1 VAREDAQA
9 VALAEEL
16 SAQLGRMKAPGRTRA
31 GWRLSRYSCD
41 THVMSKRLQ
50 VILDEQELSE
60 LREAARREG
69 LPVSEWVRRTLREAR
84 SRQPGRDVDS
94 KLRAVRTAVKHEGPT
109 ADIDDMLAEIERGY
123 GRRLPE

>member
-1 VAREDAQA
+1 
-9 VALAEEL
+9 
-16 SAQLGRMKAPGRTRA
+16 
-31 GWRLSRYSCD
+31 
-41 THVMSKRLQ
+41 MSKRLQ